1 MQNKSE
7 ITIIGSGAIGTAL
20 GNVLAVKNT
29 NQVNILSIEQD
40 VVESIST
47 SRINSK
53 YFPNILL
60 NEKLNAT
67 NDTKALAN
75 ADIIL
80 LCIPSVATV
89 DYLLKYRDLINSD
102 AVIVNLAKGFAKGN
116 ELIPARLSS
125 EFTNHIV
132 TMKGPSFAR
141 DIINN
146 IPTSF
151 TLASEN
157 QDALTEVA
165 GIFEGT
171 TIYFDYSDDVNGVE
185 MLSILKNIYA
195 IIIGVVDAHFNS
207 PNFRFMAFTKAFAEL
222 RHIHAHFGGKE
233 ETLFNYCGIGDFGL
247 TSLNDMSRNHTLG
260 LLIGKG
266 FYTNEIS
273 TKVVLEGRIAV
284 DVIIEKVKHSG
295 ADPAQF
301 PLLATLAMI
310 FNESEDPKLLIT
322 KVLS

>member
-1 MQNKSE
+1 MQKNTE
-7 ITIIGSGAIGTAL
+7 IIIIGSGAIGTAL
-20 GNVLAVKNT
+20 GNVLAVRNT
-29 NQVNILSIEQD
+29 NLVKILSIEQD
-40 VVESIST
+40 VVDSISA

-53 YFPNILL
+53 YFANILL
-60 NEKLNAT
+60 NERLRAT
-67 NDTKALAN
+67 NDTLVLEN
-75 ADIIL
+75 AGVIL

-89 DYLLKYRDLINSD
+89 DYLLKYKELIKSD

-116 ELIPARLSS
+116 ELIPSRLSS
-125 EFTNHIV
+125 EFPNSIV

-151 TLASEN
+151 TLASEHK
-157 QDALTEVA
+157 DALTEVA

-222 RHIHAHFGGKE
+222 RRIHAHFGGKE

-284 DVIIEKVKHSG
+284 DVIIEKVKRSG

-301 PLLATLAMI
+301 PLLSTLAMI
-310 FNESEDPKLLIT
+310 FNESEDPKSLIT

>member
-1 MQNKSE
+1 MPNKTE

-20 GNVLAVKNT
+20 GNVLAVRNT
-29 NQVNILSIEQD
+29 NHVNILSIEQD
-40 VVESIST
+40 VIDSIRA
-47 SRINSK
+47 SRINNK

-60 NEKLNAT
+60 NDKLCAT
-67 NDTKALAN
+67 SDTKVLEN
-75 ADIIL
+75 ADVIL
-80 LCIPSVATV
+80 LCIPSLATV
-89 DYLLKYRDLINSD
+89 EYLLKYKASINAD

-116 ELIPARLSS
+116 ELIPARLST
-125 EFTNHIV
+125 EFANCIV

-157 QDALTEVA
+157 KDALTKVA
-165 GIFEGT
+165 GIFMGT
-171 TIYFDYSDDVNGVE
+171 TIYFDYSEDVNGVE

-284 DVIIEKVKHSG
+284 DVIIEKVRQSG
-295 ADPAQF
+295 TDPAQF
-301 PLLATLAMI
+301 PLLATLVRI
-310 FNESEDPKLLIT
+310 FNDSEDPKLLIT
-322 KVLS
+322 KVLN

>member
-1 MQNKSE
+1 MQNTN
-7 ITIIGSGAIGTAL
+7 IVIIGAGAIGTAL
-20 GNVLAVKNT
+20 GNVLANKSNNSVT
-29 NQVNILSIEQD
+29 LLSIEEE
-40 VVESIST
+40 VVLGINET
-47 SRINSK
+47 RINSK

-60 NEKLNAT
+60 SEKL
-67 NDTKALAN
+67 KASGDPQVLKPSQ
-75 ADIIL
+75 IIL

-89 DYLLKYRDLINSD
+89 DYLLKASAFINHD
-102 AVIVNLAKGFAKGN
+102 AVIVNLAKGFANGN
-116 ELIPARLSS
+116 ELIPSKLAG
-125 EFTNHIV
+125 EFPNNII

-141 DIINN
+141 DIMNN

-151 TLASEN
+151 TLASKDQN
-157 QDALTEVA
+157 SLSMVA
-165 GIFEGT
+165 RIFEGT
-171 TIYFDYSDDVNGVE
+171 TIYFDYSDDIKGVE

-222 RHIHAHFGGKE
+222 RHLHAHFGGKE
-233 ETLFNYCGIGDFGL
+233 ETLFNFCGIGDFGL

-284 DVIIEKVKHSG
+284 DIIIEKVKKSG
-295 ADPAQF
+295 VEPDQF
-301 PLLATLAMI
+301 PLLSTLASV
-310 FNESEDPKLLIT
+310 FNESVDPKQLIT
-322 KVLS
+322 KVLG